1 LAEWAQLEQTTHWH
15 TGLGWIM
22 MEGYY
27 YEEAITHFKEA
38 LDQDSDAWVAKE
50 GLARCLGEQG
60 LYNEAIEWMENATE
74 SLPSNMSWLAGYL
87 CPRIAEWKRAT
98 GDHEGAF
105 EAAERAY
112 AAEGASALAQLR
124 YLEALDASNFS
135 DIIIQVIE
143 ELDGWEVLEKDYSY
157 LVRFF
162 VLGYNAYDE
171 IGKACRARG
180 KPEFVLAAM
189 DRAVTL
195 IDQLDNESMKIW
207 LPAQVA
213 AFRYDYYD
221 QVEEPMQ
228 LWETALKRID
238 AGDSAVQ
245 KSSAKIRKIYSNRLA
260 VLYFDAAVASRNA
273 GPGSAQYAT
282 KLKGLSVVTETSAD
296 DDDAFDFYGTGYASM
311 LWGRWLRDYQDA
323 EEGVWR
329 KCFKARA
336 LEEMDML
343 DDNDPSNDTR
353 GLHSLAVTL
362 LQAGDRI
369 NAGAILAVLFKPLED
384 LPTQQVVEDD
394 NSDLANGSNGE
405 TDEQDGDP
413 QTLSVTDGGE
423 TNELPSERTLR
434 SEAAMFKAGDMSV
447 VSPQAPQITETRTIF
462 GPENIDD
469 TTTQPLTPVTKQTT
483 SQLKLQLGNSW
494 MYTCDGCFRDPQ
506 DAGEMYFC
514 EICLNKNYC
523 GDCLPKVKESSLWSR
538 QCNPNHTHY
547 RAWPIPSDARDMAV
561 EWVEGEAA
569 LRIEWLEKLRKEWM
583 A

>member
-1 LAEWAQLEQTTHWH
+1 
-15 TGLGWIM
+15 M

-27 YEEAITHFKEA
+27 YEEAISHFKEA

-60 LYNEAIEWMENATE
+60 LYNEAIEWMENAIE
-74 SLPSNMSWLAGYL
+74 SLPSNMNWLAGYL

-98 GDHEGAF
+98 GDHKGAF

-135 DIIIQVIE
+135 DVIIQVIE

-189 DRAVTL
+189 DRAMTL
-195 IDQLDNESMKIW
+195 IDQSDNESMKIW

-221 QVEEPMQ
+221 QVKEPMQ
-228 LWETALKRID
+228 LWETALERID

-245 KSSAKIRKIYSNRLA
+245 KSSAKTRKIYSNRLA
-260 VLYFDAAVASRNA
+260 QLYFDAAVASRNA
-273 GPGSAQYAT
+273 GPDSAQYAT

-311 LWGRWLRDYQDA
+311 LWGRWLRDYQDT

-336 LEEMDML
+336 LEEMNML

-384 LPTQQVVEDD
+384 LPTQQVVEDG
-394 NSDLANGSNGE
+394 NSDLANGGNGE

-413 QTLSVTDGGE
+413 QTPSVTDGGE
-423 TNELPSERTLR
+423 TNELPSERTLK
-434 SEAAMFKAGDMSV
+434 SEAAMLKAGDMSV
-447 VSPQAPQITETRTIF
+447 VSPQAPQITETRTVF

-469 TTTQPLTPVTKQTT
+469 TTTQPLAPVTKQTT

-514 EICLNKNYC
+514 EICLNRNYC